1 MGLAYWV
8 VVPYLVAYARFKFAA
23 INKVNPAKPVASR
36 ARCHRHQSSRRS
48 VQFEGGASPL
58 QFITMALMGWFRKR
72 VIKPLVT
79 KHSTTATSSQSR
91 APPSRPSVAAAIVT
105 RMVAAPRAGK
115 TVFKVRIAC
124 CCTVIYEVASN
135 RAGFRKSH
143 TPNMVPTRRAASSR
157 LTKSIINASIQYS
170 FADIDSA
177 LLILIYFGLNTLSR
191 ENMMRKT
198 EKREYD
204 ASSRK
209 EAAQLTRQ
217 TIIEVARRVFLEKG
231 YAAATMPA
239 IAQAAGV
246 ALDTV
251 YATVGKKPALF
262 RLLIEMAI
270 SGSAGA
276 VAPEEREYVRAIRA
290 ETDAAKKLRIYA
302 TAVRSIQEELAP
314 LFRRLQGAASLD
326 PELAEL
332 WQNISQRRA
341 KNMRLLAANLAAT
354 GRLRRQLSVEKTAD
368 IIWSMNSPE
377 FYLLLVEQR
386 GWSSKEFEEWLGDAW
401 IRLLLES

>member
-1 MGLAYWV
+1 MI
-8 VVPYLVAYARFKFAA
+8 R
-23 INKVNPAKPVASR
+23 N
-36 ARCHRHQSSRRS
+36 
-48 VQFEGGASPL
+48 
-58 QFITMALMGWFRKR
+58 
-72 VIKPLVT
+72 
-79 KHSTTATSSQSR
+79 
-91 APPSRPSVAAAIVT
+91 
-105 RMVAAPRAGK
+105 
-115 TVFKVRIAC
+115 
-124 CCTVIYEVASN
+124 
-135 RAGFRKSH
+135 
-143 TPNMVPTRRAASSR
+143 
-157 LTKSIINASIQYS
+157 
-170 FADIDSA
+170 
-177 LLILIYFGLNTLSR
+177 
-191 ENMMRKT
+191 T

-314 LFRRLQGAASLD
+314 LFRVLQGAASLD

-341 KNMRLLAANLAAT
+341 KNMRLLAADLAAT
-354 GRLRRQLSVEKTAD
+354 GRLRRQLSVEKAAD

>member
-1 MGLAYWV
+1 
-8 VVPYLVAYARFKFAA
+8 
-23 INKVNPAKPVASR
+23 
-36 ARCHRHQSSRRS
+36 
-48 VQFEGGASPL
+48 
-58 QFITMALMGWFRKR
+58 
-72 VIKPLVT
+72 
-79 KHSTTATSSQSR
+79 
-91 APPSRPSVAAAIVT
+91 
-105 RMVAAPRAGK
+105 
-115 TVFKVRIAC
+115 
-124 CCTVIYEVASN
+124 
-135 RAGFRKSH
+135 
-143 TPNMVPTRRAASSR
+143 
-157 LTKSIINASIQYS
+157 
-170 FADIDSA
+170 
-177 LLILIYFGLNTLSR
+177 
-191 ENMMRKT
+191 MMRKT